1 MFDKILNWL
10 KKEDKNKNVDTE
22 NSSCASMKTQRR
34 KFEIFNVKLSAL
46 TTSENQITFKSVWIR
61 FDNLTEVLYD

>member
-1 MFDKILNWL
+1 
-10 KKEDKNKNVDTE
+10 
-22 NSSCASMKTQRR
+22 MKTQRR